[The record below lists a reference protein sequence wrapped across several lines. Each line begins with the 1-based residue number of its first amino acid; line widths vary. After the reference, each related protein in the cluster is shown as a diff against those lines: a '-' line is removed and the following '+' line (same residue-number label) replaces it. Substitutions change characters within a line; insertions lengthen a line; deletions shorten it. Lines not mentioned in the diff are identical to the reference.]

1 MWKPLNLVILDVMWI
16 LFRFHTW
23 IKVLLDDLETELTN
37 PKSTLTPLVGSYKQV
52 SKYWLCWPKSTH
64 VLTQTT
70 NTSIKGVGIYQIMMI
85 YSEITQSRIQLLLG
99 IWRGHERKEQPSI
112 NSFFASGE
120 KGLAMPELSWEKS
133 FSESVVRDVPNQ
145 FTDYAVF
152 LTLSKKGWGSDSNQT
167 LPKAQRTRGLSSSC
181 QSNLLRSHHKFKHKS
196 HHILSSESRL
206 SINSK
211 FQPNISISTKLK
223 IQNLGQT

>member
-1 MWKPLNLVILDVMWI
+1 MLSTTFTIRFQNENSLHMWKPLNLVILDVMWI

-99 IWRGHERKEQPSI
+99 IWREHERKGQPSI

-145 FTDYAVF
+145 FNDDAF
-152 LTLSKKGWGSDSNQT
+152 
-167 LPKAQRTRGLSSSC
+167 
-181 QSNLLRSHHKFKHKS
+181 F
-196 HHILSSESRL
+196 
-206 SINSK
+206 
-211 FQPNISISTKLK
+211 
-223 IQNLGQT
+223 